1 MRESWPISRR
11 VYTGFIIVTLM
22 LVGLALFSQ
31 RAVSALGNVYLE
43 YQSIATQ
50 NMAISSY
57 GDGLSEAQLS
67 ASRYRLTADPVFR
80 DLVSTHIDEVVND
93 TESLSYFAQTP
104 ARMAEIEAIFDEARA
119 YKTQFNQM
127 ANALNQATAFQQDF
141 GDRSDQLQTV
151 SSDVFTLALQSAN
164 PALISGAGRALQSL
178 YSAVFFGKRYLA
190 SVSAEDLAE
199 FETHY
204 QAFDTALGRLVRLNR
219 QDNITPLLNQITE
232 LKNGYADLLSSYA
245 VAYTAAQSIQTDALD
260 RIGPA
265 LQNRLE
271 RITAD
276 IVDSQNELGPAGS
289 AIVTQMKTVIPII
302 GIAAT
307 LIAIA
312 AAYIIG
318 RWITGAITRL
328 AELTDRLAGG
338 DNDVTVSGTE
348 HNHEL
353 GRMARAL
360 LVFRDSQI
368 ERLEASAER
377 AELRARQDEVVST
390 MKRQLAALAEGNLT
404 AEIKQP
410 FDPAYEDLRV
420 NFNAAINGLH
430 TAMIRVIETAVV
442 ISNNVS
448 KSNSA
453 TAELSQRT
461 ENQAATLEQTAAAL
475 DQLTASVR
483 SGAEHAKSVDA
494 SVGKAR
500 FEAKRNGEV
509 VAQAVDA
516 MGAIAESSQQI
527 SQVIGVIDD
536 IAFQTNLL
544 ALNAGVEAA
553 RAGESGRGFAVVAS
567 EVRALAQRS
576 ADAAKEIAALIEKSS
591 RHVTQ
596 GTQLVGHAGDALA
609 EIITQV
615 NEIASMTSQI
625 ATSAEEQA
633 IGLSEIN
640 VGVNQL
646 DQVTQQNAA
655 MVQDSISRGDA
666 LVSETGKLTALIGR
680 FNTSHD
686 RPPLPAPRDVGNT
699 LRNAIAQTH
708 LPAKSQPRATAN
720 GAADPGWE
728 DF

>member
-1 MRESWPISRR
+1 
-11 VYTGFIIVTLM
+11 M

-31 RAVSALGNVYLE
+31 RAVSALGTVYYE
-43 YQSIATQ
+43 YQAIATQ

-57 GDGLSEAQLS
+57 ADGLSDAQLS
-67 ASRYRLTADPVFR
+67 ASQYRFTGDPRFR
-80 DLVSTHIDEVVND
+80 SLVSSQIDDVVND
-93 TESLSYFAQTP
+93 TEFLSYFAQTP
-104 ARMAEIEAIFDEARA
+104 ERMAEIDTIFDEARA
-119 YKTQFNQM
+119 FKTQFNQM
-127 ANALNQATAFQQDF
+127 ATALNEATALQQEF
-141 GDRSDQLQTV
+141 IDRSEQLQTTT
-151 SSDVFTLALQSAN
+151 SAAFTLALQSGN
-164 PALISGAGRALQSL
+164 PALISTAGRALQSL
-178 YSAVFFGKRYLA
+178 YSAIISGKRYLD
-190 SVSAEDLAE
+190 SLSADDLAE
-199 FETHY
+199 FDTQY
-204 QAFDTALGRLVRLNR
+204 QAFETALDRLVRLNR
-219 QDNITPLLNQITE
+219 QDNITPLTSQITD
-232 LKNGYADLLSSYA
+232 LKAGYADLLA
-245 VAYTAAQSIQTDALD
+245 GYTTAQRAAQNIQTGALD
-260 RIGPA
+260 RIGPT
-265 LQNRLE
+265 LQDRLE
-271 RITAD
+271 RISAD
-276 IVDSQNELGPAGS
+276 IAESQNELGPAGS

-302 GIAAT
+302 GITAT

-348 HNHEL
+348 HSHEL

-368 ERLEASAER
+368 DRLEASAER
-377 AELRARQDEVVST
+377 AKLRAKQDEVVNT

-404 AEIKQP
+404 AEITQP
-410 FDPAYEDLRV
+410 FDPEYEDLRV
-420 NFNAAINGLH
+420 NFNAAIKGLH
-430 TAMIRVIETAVV
+430 AAMIRVIETSAV
-442 ISNNVS
+442 ISNNAS

-483 SGAEHAKSVDA
+483 SGAAHAKSVDA

-500 FEAKRNGEV
+500 FEATKNGEV
-509 VAQAVDA
+509 VTQAVNA
-516 MGAIAESSQQI
+516 MGAIEQSSQQI
-527 SQVIGVIDD
+527 TQVIGVIDD

-553 RAGESGRGFAVVAS
+553 RAGESGKGFAVVAS

-576 ADAAKEIAALIEKSS
+576 ADAAKEIADLIENSS
-591 RHVTQ
+591 RHVAQ
-596 GTQLVGHAGDALA
+596 GTQLVGHAGDALT

-615 NEIASMTSQI
+615 NEISSMTSQI
-625 ATSAEEQA
+625 AASAEEQA

-640 VGVNQL
+640 LGVNQL

-655 MVQDSISRGDA
+655 MVQESITRGDA
-666 LVSETGKLTALIGR
+666 MVSETSKLTALIGR
-680 FNTSHD
+680 FKTSHD
-686 RPPLPAPRDVGNT
+686 RRPLPAPRDVSNT
-699 LRNAIAQTH
+699 LRDAIAQTH
-708 LPAKSQPRATAN
+708 ASTKTHPRATAN
-720 GAADPGWE
+720 GVSEPAWE